1 MHVCVRLY
9 ILYGH
14 FLFCK
19 TPLSLPPSHYH
30 SLSPLLLL
38 HTYLYPDAS
47 FTLHNVYQV
56 TSTLD
61 YFDLSDCLKVP
72 DSVYVQIKANP
83 SYPTEE
89 KRREAVISYYL
100 NTIPLASW
108 VRIAGWLYY
117 WEKHDSL
124 EAVRKYLHH
133 TTG

>member
-1 MHVCVRLY
+1 MYVYVCIFY
-9 ILYGH
+9 MDISYSAM
-14 FLFCK
+14 

-47 FTLHNVYQV
+47 LTLHNIYQV
-56 TSTLD
+56 TSTLN
-61 YFDLSDCLKVP
+61 YGGLSYCLEVP

-100 NTIPLASW
+100 NTIPLAFW
-108 VRIAGWLYY
+108 ARLAGQLYY